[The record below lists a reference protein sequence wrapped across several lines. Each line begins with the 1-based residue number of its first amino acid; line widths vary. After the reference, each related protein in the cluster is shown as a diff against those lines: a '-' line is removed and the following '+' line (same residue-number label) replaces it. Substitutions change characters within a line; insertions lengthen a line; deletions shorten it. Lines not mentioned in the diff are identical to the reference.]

1 MNKVKEKKI
10 VSFLAIILMVV
21 ALIVSYFNFNGEYFG
36 IMYSLLGIMIIL
48 LIVALYRKLI

>member
-1 MNKVKEKKI
+1 MNKEQEKKI
-10 VSFLAIILMVV
+10 VRFLAIILMVV